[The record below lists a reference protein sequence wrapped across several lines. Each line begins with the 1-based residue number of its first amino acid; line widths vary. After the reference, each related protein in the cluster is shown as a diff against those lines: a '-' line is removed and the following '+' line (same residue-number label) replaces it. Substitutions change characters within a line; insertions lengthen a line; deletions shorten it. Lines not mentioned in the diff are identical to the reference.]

1 MRTLL
6 GELLRKMIMSNS
18 TQKREVLVALDAEFA
33 DKIDQFTDDWT
44 EAIEQALRLW
54 YAKQI
59 EDKLRKFYQNRS
71 QEDIEDEK
79 EWFNLV
85 EEQIEETWSSDGL

>member
-1 MRTLL
+1 
-6 GELLRKMIMSNS
+6 MSNS

-33 DKIDQFTDDWT
+33 EKIDQLTDDWT

-79 EWFNLV
+79 EWFNFV
-85 EEQIEETWSSDGL
+85 EEQIEEAWIGDGL

>member
-1 MRTLL
+1 
-6 GELLRKMIMSNS
+6 MSNF

-33 DKIDQFTDDWT
+33 EKIDQLTDNWT

>member
-6 GELLRKMIMSNS
+6 CELFRKMIMSNS
-18 TQKREVLVALDAEFA
+18 TRKREVLVALDAEFA
-33 DKIDQFTDDWT
+33 EKIDQLTDDWT

>member
-6 GELLRKMIMSNS
+6 FELLRRTIVSNS
-18 TQKREVLVALDAEFA
+18 TEKREVLVTIDAEFA
-33 DKIDQFTDDWT
+33 EKIDQLTDNWT

-79 EWFNLV
+79 EWFNIV
-85 EEQIEETWSSDGL
+85 EEQIEEVWSSDGL

>member
-1 MRTLL
+1 
-6 GELLRKMIMSNS
+6 MSNS

-33 DKIDQFTDDWT
+33 DKIDQFTDNWT

-71 QEDIEDEK
+71 QEDFEDEK
-79 EWFNLV
+79 EWFNFV
-85 EEQIEETWSSDGL
+85 EEQIEEAWISDGL

>member
-1 MRTLL
+1 
-6 GELLRKMIMSNS
+6 MSNS
-18 TQKREVLVALDAEFA
+18 SSSKREVLVALDAEFA
-33 DKIDQFTDDWT
+33 EKIDQLTDNWT

-79 EWFNLV
+79 EWFNFV

>member
-1 MRTLL
+1 
-6 GELLRKMIMSNS
+6 MSNS

-33 DKIDQFTDDWT
+33 DKIDQLTDNWT

-71 QEDIEDEK
+71 PEDIEEEK
-79 EWFNLV
+79 EWFNFV

>member
-1 MRTLL
+1 
-6 GELLRKMIMSNS
+6 MSNS

-33 DKIDQFTDDWT
+33 EKIDQLTDNWT

-71 QEDIEDEK
+71 PGNIEEEK
-79 EWFNLV
+79 EWFNFV
-85 EEQIEETWSSDGL
+85 EEQIEEAWISDGL

>member
-1 MRTLL
+1 
-6 GELLRKMIMSNS
+6 MSNS

-33 DKIDQFTDDWT
+33 DKIEQLTDNWT

-71 QEDIEDEK
+71 QEDIEDER
-79 EWFNLV
+79 EWLDFV

>member
-1 MRTLL
+1 
-6 GELLRKMIMSNS
+6 MIMSNS

-33 DKIDQFTDDWT
+33 DKIDQFTDNWT

-79 EWFNLV
+79 EWFNFV
-85 EEQIEETWSSDGL
+85 EEQIEEAWIGDGL

>member
-1 MRTLL
+1 
-6 GELLRKMIMSNS
+6 MSNS

-33 DKIDQFTDDWT
+33 DKIDQLTDNWT

-71 QEDIEDEK
+71 QEDIEFEE
-79 EWFNLV
+79 EWFNFV
-85 EEQIEETWSSDGL
+85 EEQIEEAWISDGL

>member
-1 MRTLL
+1 
-6 GELLRKMIMSNS
+6 MSNS
-18 TQKREVLVALDAEFA
+18 TQKREVLVALDAELA
-33 DKIDQFTDDWT
+33 DKIDQFTDNWT

-79 EWFNLV
+79 EWFNFV
-85 EEQIEETWSSDGL
+85 EEQIEEAWISDGL

>member
-1 MRTLL
+1 
-6 GELLRKMIMSNS
+6 MIMSNS

-33 DKIDQFTDDWT
+33 EKIDQLTDDWT

-79 EWFNLV
+79 EWFNFV
-85 EEQIEETWSSDGL
+85 EEQIEEAWISDGL

>member
-1 MRTLL
+1 
-6 GELLRKMIMSNS
+6 MSNA
-18 TQKREVLVALDAEFA
+18 TQKREVFVALDAEFA
-33 DKIDQFTDDWT
+33 DKIDQLTDNWT

-79 EWFNLV
+79 EWLNLV

>member
-1 MRTLL
+1 
-6 GELLRKMIMSNS
+6 MSNS

-33 DKIDQFTDDWT
+33 EKIDQFTDNWT

-59 EDKLRKFYQNRS
+59 EDKLRKFYQKRS

>member
-1 MRTLL
+1 
-6 GELLRKMIMSNS
+6 MSNS
-18 TQKREVLVALDAEFA
+18 NNLKREVLVALDAEFA
-33 DKIDQFTDDWT
+33 EKIDELTDNWT

-59 EDKLRKFYQNRS
+59 EDKLRQFYQNRS

-85 EEQIEETWSSDGL
+85 EEQIEETWSSDGF

>member
-1 MRTLL
+1 
-6 GELLRKMIMSNS
+6 MSNF

-33 DKIDQFTDDWT
+33 DKIDQLTDNWT

-59 EDKLRKFYQNRS
+59 EDKLRQFYLNRS
-71 QEDIEDEK
+71 PEDIEDEK

>member
-1 MRTLL
+1 
-6 GELLRKMIMSNS
+6 MSNS

-33 DKIDQFTDDWT
+33 EKIDQLTDDWT

-79 EWFNLV
+79 EWFNFV
-85 EEQIEETWSSDGL
+85 EEQIEEAWIGDGLSLNSENLSAPR

>member
-1 MRTLL
+1 
-6 GELLRKMIMSNS
+6 MSNS
-18 TQKREVLVALDAEFA
+18 NNLKREVLVALDAEFA
-33 DKIDQFTDDWT
+33 AKLDQLTDNWT

-59 EDKLRKFYQNRS
+59 EDKLRKFYLNRS

>member
-1 MRTLL
+1 
-6 GELLRKMIMSNS
+6 MSNS

-33 DKIDQFTDDWT
+33 DKIDQLTDNWT

-79 EWFNLV
+79 EWFNFV
-85 EEQIEETWSSDGL
+85 EEQIEEAWIGDGP

>member
-1 MRTLL
+1 
-6 GELLRKMIMSNS
+6 MSNS

-33 DKIDQFTDDWT
+33 EKIDQLTDDWT

-59 EDKLRKFYQNRS
+59 EDKLRKFYQNRRP
-71 QEDIEDEK
+71 EDIEEEK
-79 EWFNLV
+79 EWFNFV

>member
-1 MRTLL
+1 
-6 GELLRKMIMSNS
+6 MSNS
-18 TQKREVLVALDAEFA
+18 TQKREVLVAIDAEFA
-33 DKIDQFTDDWT
+33 DKIEQFTDNWT

>member
-1 MRTLL
+1 
-6 GELLRKMIMSNS
+6 MSNS

-33 DKIDQFTDDWT
+33 DKIDQFTDNWT

-59 EDKLRKFYQNRS
+59 EDKLREFYQNRS

-79 EWFNLV
+79 EWFNFV
-85 EEQIEETWSSDGL
+85 EEQIEEAWISDGL

>member
-1 MRTLL
+1 
-6 GELLRKMIMSNS
+6 MSNS

-33 DKIDQFTDDWT
+33 EKIDQFTDNWT

>member
-1 MRTLL
+1 V
-6 GELLRKMIMSNS
+6 SNS
-18 TQKREVLVALDAEFA
+18 NNLKREVLVALDAEFA
-33 DKIDQFTDDWT
+33 EKIDELTDNWT

-59 EDKLRKFYQNRS
+59 EDKLRQFYQNRS

>member
-1 MRTLL
+1 
-6 GELLRKMIMSNS
+6 MSNS

-33 DKIDQFTDDWT
+33 DKIDQFTDNWT

-79 EWFNLV
+79 EWFNFV
-85 EEQIEETWSSDGL
+85 EEQIEEAWISDGL

>member
-1 MRTLL
+1 
-6 GELLRKMIMSNS
+6 MSNS

-33 DKIDQFTDDWT
+33 EKIDQLTDDWT

-71 QEDIEDEK
+71 QEDIEEEK
-79 EWFNLV
+79 EWFNFV
-85 EEQIEETWSSDGL
+85 EEQIEEAWSSDGL

>member
-1 MRTLL
+1 
-6 GELLRKMIMSNS
+6 MSNS

-33 DKIDQFTDDWT
+33 DKIDQLTDNWT

-79 EWFNLV
+79 EWFDFV
-85 EEQIEETWSSDGL
+85 EEQIEEAWNADGL

>member
-1 MRTLL
+1 
-6 GELLRKMIMSNS
+6 MSNS

-33 DKIDQFTDDWT
+33 EKIDQLTDDWT

-79 EWFNLV
+79 EWFNFV
-85 EEQIEETWSSDGL
+85 EEQIEEAWISDGL

>member
-1 MRTLL
+1 
-6 GELLRKMIMSNS
+6 MSNS

-33 DKIDQFTDDWT
+33 EKIDQLTDDWT

-71 QEDIEDEK
+71 KEDIEDEK

>member
-1 MRTLL
+1 
-6 GELLRKMIMSNS
+6 MSNS

-33 DKIDQFTDDWT
+33 EKIDQLTDDWT

>member
-1 MRTLL
+1 
-6 GELLRKMIMSNS
+6 MSNS
-18 TQKREVLVALDAEFA
+18 TQKREVLVALDAELA
-33 DKIDQFTDDWT
+33 EKIDQLTDNWT

-79 EWFNLV
+79 EWFNFV
-85 EEQIEETWSSDGL
+85 EEQIEEAWISDGL

>member
-1 MRTLL
+1 
-6 GELLRKMIMSNS
+6 MSNS

-33 DKIDQFTDDWT
+33 DKIDRLTDNWT

-71 QEDIEDEK
+71 KADIEDEK